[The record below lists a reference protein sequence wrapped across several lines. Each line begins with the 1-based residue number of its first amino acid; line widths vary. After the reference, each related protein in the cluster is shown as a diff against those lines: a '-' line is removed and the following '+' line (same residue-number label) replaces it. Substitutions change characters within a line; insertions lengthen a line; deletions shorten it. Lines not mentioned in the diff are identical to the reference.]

1 MSAFFYT
8 YHRKLHCLN
17 VDDYVVEN
25 GKQLKKIASDLCG
38 GIPEQDL
45 SVIHNGHLVTDD
57 RELLLQD
64 GDVCYASLLLPGGKG
79 GFGSML
85 RAIGAQIEKTTN
97 REACRDLSGR
107 RMRDINDEKK
117 IAEWVSKQA
126 EREREKEQKK
136 QERLARRRS
145 MPKHM
150 FDDKTY
156 TQNIQQNSERIEA
169 ALHQGLKAAGSSRS
183 SGASST
189 SEKAAGKRVH
199 PGDPT
204 ISGGGKKSRL
214 WLGMEDLSD
223 SGDDEEGMAPVRSKG
238 NEDPSR
244 HTCTSTGV
252 SCSSTQAEVAVPEE
266 ASDNRLCVDTDCKIA
281 KPPAQ
286 PSETNAES
294 QKEDTKPEHIRAA
307 VADTKDQREDFQE
320 KDGMTETVTR
330 GEEDNKA
337 TEEETIRKVEFC
349 LDSYS
354 SAEELESL
362 GLEHLKEE
370 LMSRGLKCGG
380 TLQQRAQRLFATK
393 GVPMDQLDPSFFAK
407 STGGKKSNGKK

>member
-1 MSAFFYT
+1 MSAFLYT
-8 YHRKLHCLN
+8 CHRKLHCLN
-17 VDDYVVEN
+17 VVDRGVAN

-38 GIPEQDL
+38 GISEQYL
-45 SVIHNGHLVTDD
+45 SVIHNGRLVTDD
-57 RELLLQD
+57 GELVLQV

-156 TQNIQQNSERIEA
+156 TQNIQQNSERIED
-169 ALHQGLKAAGSSRS
+169 ALQQGLKAAGSSTS

-189 SEKAAGKRVH
+189 SEKPAGKRVH
-199 PGDPT
+199 PEDPK
-204 ISGGGKKSRL
+204 ISRGGKKSRM

-223 SGDDEEGMAPVRSKG
+223 SDNDEEEMAPTGRNSNG
-238 NEDPSR
+238 DSSS
-244 HTCTSTGV
+244 HTNTSTGT
-252 SCSSTQAEVAVPEE
+252 SCSSTQVEVSAPEE
-266 ASDNRLCVDTDCKIA
+266 ASDNNQCDTDSYIA
-281 KPPAQ
+281 KPAAQ

-294 QKEDTKPEHIRAA
+294 QKEDTKTEHIGAA
-307 VADTKDQREDFQE
+307 VTDTKDQREDFQE
-320 KDGMTETVTR
+320 KDGLKETVSK
-330 GEEDNKA
+330 GEADNQA
-337 TEEETIRKVEFC
+337 SEEQTIKKIEFC
-349 LDSYS
+349 LDSCT

-370 LMSRGLKCGG
+370 LISRGLKCGG
-380 TLQQRAQRLFATK
+380 TLQQRAQRLFASK
-393 GVPMDQLDPSFFAK
+393 GVPLDQLDPSFFAK
-407 STGGKKSNGKK
+407 STGSKKSYGKK